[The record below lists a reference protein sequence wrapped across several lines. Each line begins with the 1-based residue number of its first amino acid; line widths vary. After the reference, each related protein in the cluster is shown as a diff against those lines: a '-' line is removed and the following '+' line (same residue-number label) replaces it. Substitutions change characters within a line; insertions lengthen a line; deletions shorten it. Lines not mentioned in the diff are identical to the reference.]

1 MEDFKVNKNQKTE
14 EQEVREARKELQ
26 LIDSSRLVPGL
37 NVFELNLNTFGVRQ
51 IKPESKDVEV
61 IDKKNMLTG
70 QSMKGFGTKMRVKYT
85 INENCLYVQAINLKK
100 ASEKFEKHLDKAI
113 LEENFSNKVGK

>member
-37 NVFELNLNTFGVRQ
+37 NVFELNLKTFGVRQ

>member
-26 LIDSSRLVPGL
+26 LIDSSRLMPGL
-37 NVFELNLNTFGVRQ
+37 NVFELNLKTFGVRQ